1 MSKTVRYRHELKY
14 EISYLE
20 YIPLRQR
27 LSAVMNMDPHTNP
40 QGQYEI
46 SSLYFDN
53 YNDKALREKVEG
65 APKREKFRIRYY
77 NQDTSLMR
85 LEKKMKING
94 LCMKHSC
101 SITKEECEKLLSG
114 DYSWMMDS
122 GRGLMQEFYIKIIS
136 QQLRPRTMVMYTREP
151 YIYEAGNVRITFD
164 MNIHTGMYATDFL
177 KSNIEVIPAPTD
189 GRIVME
195 IKYDD
200 YMPEII
206 RDILQ
211 VGVARTEAFSKYAA
225 SRQYEI

>member
-1 MSKTVRYRHELKY
+1 MSKAARYRHELKY

-27 LSAVMNMDPHTNP
+27 LRAVMDKDSYADTE
-40 QGQYEI
+40 GQYKI

-53 YNDKALREKVEG
+53 YNDKALKEKVEG

-77 NQDTSLMR
+77 NGDTSFMK

-101 SITKEECEKLLSG
+101 SITKDECERLLSG
-114 DYSWMMDS
+114 DYSWMLDS
-122 GRGLMQEFYIKIIS
+122 GRGLIQEFYTKIIS

-151 YIYEAGNVRITFD
+151 YIYDAGNVRVTFD
-164 MNIHTGMYATDFL
+164 MNISTGLYATDFL
-177 KSNIEVIPAPTD
+177 KGDIEGIPAPTD
-189 GRIVME
+189 GRIVLE

-200 YMPEII
+200 YMPELI
-206 RDILQ
+206 RDIVQ
-211 VGVARTEAFSKYAA
+211 VGVVRAEAFSKYAA
-225 SRQYEI
+225 SRQYEL